1 MAVGEKIR
9 VEICGTQRDVKGET
23 TELVTTAQ
31 GEYFARGAHH
41 YIRYEDDM
49 LSDSERVPTLLKFD
63 ERALLLR
70 RSGLVTSEQRFS
82 QGATTTS
89 DYATPYG
96 TLTLGIHTTSYC
108 AEFADGRGRV
118 AIDYELLINGAK
130 QSDNQ
135 LRLTLELINN

>member
-41 YIRYEDDM
+41 YIRYEDDT
-49 LSDSERVPTLLKFD
+49 LSDSARVPTMLKFD

-70 RSGLVTSEQRFS
+70 RTGVVTSEQRFS
-82 QGATTTS
+82 PGATTTS

-96 TLTLGIHTTSYC
+96 TLTLGIHTTSYR
-108 AEFADGRGRV
+108 ATFADGKGSV

-130 QSDNQ
+130 QSDNT